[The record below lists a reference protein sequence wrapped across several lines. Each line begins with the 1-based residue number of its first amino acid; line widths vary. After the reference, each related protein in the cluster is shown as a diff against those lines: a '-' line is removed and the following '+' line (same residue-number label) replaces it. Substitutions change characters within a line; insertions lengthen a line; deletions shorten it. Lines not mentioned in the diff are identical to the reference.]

1 MRIEVGFPIKSFRF
15 TDGAIEEFKDSLMF
29 SAGTVTTLESK
40 IVITKILSDDD
51 NSSLTLRY
59 KEDFNPDEGLR
70 HFFSRAEKYAHNYF
84 SEIVKAQQS

>member
-1 MRIEVGFPIKSFRF
+1 MKIEVGFPIKSFRF
-15 TDGAIEEFKDSLMF
+15 TDGAIEEFKDNLMF
-29 SAGTVTTLESK
+29 SAGTITTLESK
-40 IVITKILSDDD
+40 VVITKILSDDD

-70 HFFSRAEKYAHNYF
+70 HFFSRAEKYARNYF